1 VTGVVAASS
10 VGEGGDGGRGGRGE
24 GVNES
29 NTDDYLI
36 TV

>member
-1 VTGVVAASS
+1 MTGVVAAST
-10 VGEGGDGGRGGRGE
+10 VGGGGGGRGE

-36 TV
+36 PV

>member
-1 VTGVVAASS
+1 MTGVVAASA
-10 VGEGGDGGRGGRGE
+10 VGKGGGGRG

>member
-1 VTGVVAASS
+1 MTGVVASS
-10 VGEGGDGGRGGRGE
+10 AVEEGGGGRGE

>member
-1 VTGVVAASS
+1 MTGVVAASAA
-10 VGEGGDGGRGGRGE
+10 GKGRGGS
-24 GVNES
+24 VNES

>member
-1 VTGVVAASS
+1 MTGVVAASS

>member
-1 VTGVVAASS
+1 MTGVVAAGA
-10 VGEGGDGGRGGRGE
+10 VGEGGGGRGGGRGE